1 MHDPQPS
8 TQAQAWEAFVHSL
21 VNVSARLRHERP
33 ALEGSLPRQGAL
45 ACVLFLCA
53 SRPRLSVPVA
63 GLPAFRREAVEEL
76 LASGELVACSS
87 PRGSAFVA
95 PAILLD
101 AARQLP
107 LDWRERLLQ
116 GDPAAG
122 VWAEYLARA
131 PAPRPL
137 TEVAVELLTSADD
150 PRAAARTA
158 ERLAGVAAGVGLVE
172 VAAMARGAARVG
184 AERDTATW
192 NG

>member
-1 MHDPQPS
+1 MHE
-8 TQAQAWEAFVHSL
+8 TQQTPEAQAWAAFVHSF

-63 GLPAFRREAVEEL
+63 GLPAFRREVVEEL
-76 LASGELVACSS
+76 LSAGELLPCSS

-95 PAILLD
+95 PALLLD

-107 LDWRERLLQ
+107 QAWQERLLE

-122 VWAEYLARA
+122 AWGQYLARA
-131 PAPRPL
+131 PSPRPL

-150 PRAAARTA
+150 PRASARLA
-158 ERLAGVAAGVGLVE
+158 ERLAGVAAGVGLAE

-184 AERDTATW
+184 AGAEWLAR
-192 NG
+192 